1 VHRIVQAKNE
11 TVQHVTVTALVPLSQ
26 MGDLTDVPMEN
37 GTSVRL
43 LADSPT
49 EVSRMLDRPEEAT
62 DTVKAWKNAVD
73 LIKRVMDAVRLIVEV
88 CIFSLHLL
96 LS

>member
-1 VHRIVQAKNE
+1 
-11 TVQHVTVTALVPLSQ
+11 

-37 GTSVRL
+37 GTPVRL

-49 EVSRMLDRPEEAT
+49 EVSRILDRAEEAT

-73 LIKRVMDAVRLIVEV
+73 LIKRVMDTVRPIVEV
-88 CIFSLHLL
+88 CIFSLHPL